1 MFTRKA
7 RASYT
12 GKALRLWFDILS
24 NTWESV
30 YFSDEELAL
39 GREYY
44 RKGFIEEIELSEKTL
59 SAMAKFDDD
68 SKPYCVIDLIS
79 NKLRF
84 RCSVAN
90 EFFAKCLS
98 VAALYELS
106 ELMSDS
112 LHIIDNDE
120 AKAEKEEEKA
130 PEVIEEK
137 PEIARDFIL
146 EFATKKKGLFFN
158 TFILDGKKKRSI
170 YAKASL
176 NLELNNA
183 EREQLIRLSSLSKK
197 AGFEFVSSGQIL
209 GDYLKIIN
217 FVNNVL
223 PSWKKYFKIEKK
235 DNIYLLGAGART
247 VTLSAKVS
255 TSSNNIFS
263 LDWAIS
269 LNGKEIDVAYLKNLS
284 STGVSLVPDFGM
296 LQFAQADEEIYKY
309 FEKARS
315 ANNSHIPNYM
325 LFSLYS
331 DLPNLIIDA
340 RAKELLDDFKLENIS
355 EENTYG
361 FLRGYQ
367 AKAVSWA
374 KRLFEFNCNVLLA
387 DEMGLGKTVQTLAL
401 IKEYSKEA
409 KSVIVMCPASV
420 IPVWKSE
427 CEKFF
432 PELTCEVLNSKFD
445 KENCKANII
454 LSSYTQIRKNRNLVD
469 SILFELVVL
478 DEAQFIKN
486 PEAKTTVACMALKAK
501 RKIALTGTP
510 IENKLIDLW
519 TIFRWLMPRLLPEK
533 TEFKA
538 IFYNYKPEALE
549 KVKRQIAPF
558 CLRRLKKDV
567 AKQLPDKIYAD
578 LICPLSDLQQLEYKK
593 LLAQAKK
600 DFGEALANKDNK
612 KKLGVLA
619 LLMRLRQVACDAGL
633 LPWVDCDYKD
643 SAKIS
648 LLCDR
653 VDELFLNNKKI
664 LIFSQFT
671 SLLKRVRSAI
681 EERCPDMEIL
691 ELTGSTKDRQKPV
704 EAFQS
709 AKKPTVI
716 LVSLK
721 AGGTGIT
728 LTDADYVF
736 FMDPWWNPAAEE
748 QAVDRVHRIGRTG
761 DVFIYRMY
769 AQGTVEDAVRKLQE
783 SKKELFED
791 VFGQLRDVSLGDNFN
806 KTMEFILNNVEEKYE
821 G

>member
-1 MFTRKA
+1 M
-7 RASYT
+7 
-12 GKALRLWFDILS
+12 
-24 NTWESV
+24 
-30 YFSDEELAL
+30 

-44 RKGFIEEIELSEKTL
+44 RKGVIEEFELSEKTL
-59 SAMAKFDDD
+59 SASAKFEDD
-68 SKPYCVIDLIS
+68 SRPYCVIDLIS

-84 RCSVAN
+84 RCSVSN

-112 LHIIDNDE
+112 LHIIDNHNPQE
-120 AKAEKEEEKA
+120 EEKEEA
-130 PEVIEEK
+130 PVVIEEEK
-137 PEIARDFIL
+137 EPEVARDFIL
-146 EFATKKKGLFFN
+146 EFATKRKGLFFS
-158 TFILDGKKKRSI
+158 TYILDGKKKRSL
-170 YAKASL
+170 YAKAAL
-176 NLELNNA
+176 NLELNSA
-183 EREQLIRLSSLSKK
+183 EREQLIRLASLSKK
-197 AGFEFVSSGQIL
+197 AGFDFTGSGQIL
-209 GDYLKIIN
+209 CDYLKIIN

-223 PSWKKYFKIEKK
+223 PTWKAHFKIEKR
-235 DNIYLLGAGART
+235 DNIYLLGAGARN
-247 VTLSAKVS
+247 VTLSAKVG
-255 TSSNNIFS
+255 TSKDNIFS
-263 LDWAIS
+263 LDWSIS
-269 LNGKEIDVAYLKNLS
+269 LNGREIDSAYLKNMS
-284 STGVSLVPDFGM
+284 SKGVSLVPDFGM

-309 FEKARS
+309 FERS
-315 ANNSHIPNYM
+315 RGQNDSKIPNYM

-331 DLPNLIIDA
+331 ELPNLIIDTKSREA
-340 RAKELLDDFKLENIS
+340 LDKFKLENIS
-355 EENTYG
+355 EESPYE

-374 KRLFEFNCNVLLA
+374 KKLFEFNCNILLA

-401 IKEYSKEA
+401 INEYSKEA

-427 CEKFF
+427 CAKFF
-432 PELTCEVLNSKFD
+432 PELTCDVLNSQLDIK
-445 KENCKANII
+445 NCQANII
-454 LSSYTQIRKNRNLVD
+454 LSSYTQIRKNRGLVD
-469 SILFELVVL
+469 SINFELVVL

-533 TEFKA
+533 AEFKS
-538 IFYNYKPEALE
+538 IFYNYHEEALD

-567 AKQLPDKIYAD
+567 AKQLPEKIYAD
-578 LICPLSDLQQLEYKK
+578 LICSLSDLQQLEYKK
-593 LLAQAKK
+593 LLLQAKK
-600 DFGEALANKDNK
+600 DFGDAVANKDNK
-612 KKLGVLA
+612 KKMGVLA
-619 LLMRLRQVACDAGL
+619 LLMRLRQVSCDAGL

-643 SAKIS
+643 SGKIS

-653 VDELFLNNKKI
+653 VEELFLNKKKI

-671 SLLKRVRSAI
+671 SLLKRVRTAI
-681 EERCPDMEIL
+681 EDRCPDMKIF
-691 ELTGSTKDRQKPV
+691 ELTGATKDRQQPV
-704 EAFQS
+704 NDFQKSKDS
-709 AKKPTVI
+709 AVI

-728 LTDADYVF
+728 LTLADYVF

-748 QAVDRVHRIGRTG
+748 QAVDRVHRIGRIK
-761 DVFIYRMY
+761 DVFVYRMY
-769 AQGTVEDAVRKLQE
+769 AQGTVEDAVRKLQV

-791 VFGQLRDVSLGDNFN
+791 VFGQLKDVSQSHNFN
-806 KTMEFILNNVEEKYE
+806 QTMSFILCDL
-821 G
+821 